1 MEAGTVTRVFI
12 PISSVATIAVKI
24 LVRLA
29 GAHPARALRC
39 QRKRP
44 VSRLTSATSCAST
57 VGTGIGRRVAAGRGG
72 DGVKG
77 TAVGVDAG
85 LAGSSPQ
92 SGRGRGADVRL
103 AEASSRVVVAA
114 VAGWGGAAEPTAPA
128 MAPIP
133 SNTIRRRENNL
144 DMPVRQPS
152 S

>member
-12 PISSVATIAVKI
+12 PIRSVATIAVKI

-92 SGRGRGADVRL
+92 SGGGRGADVRL
-103 AEASSRVVVAA
+103 AVPRRRVVVAA
-114 VAGWGGAAEPTAPA
+114 GAGWGGAAAASGRVAAALP
-128 MAPIP
+128 
-133 SNTIRRRENNL
+133 
-144 DMPVRQPS
+144 
-152 S
+152 